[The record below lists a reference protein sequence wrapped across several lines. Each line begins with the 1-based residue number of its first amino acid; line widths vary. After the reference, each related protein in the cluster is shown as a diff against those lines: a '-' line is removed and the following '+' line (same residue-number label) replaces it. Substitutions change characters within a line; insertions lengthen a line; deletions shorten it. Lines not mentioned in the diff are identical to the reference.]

1 MYENKPEKTENIIQ
15 EETQNKGQ
23 EGTENFPKR
32 KAPPRVRSCI
42 IAVCIAMGSFLGGVL
57 TRELM
62 LDPDLRSLIKLKEH
76 IQKYYYEEVTDDEFY
91 NVLFESVNEKLLD
104 DYSWY
109 MGKESFQ
116 QSKTESTGAQEG
128 LGIVFRTMSPSGEEQ
143 MLVSRVCGN
152 SPAESVGIA
161 AGDYVIGFGRTEKEM
176 TESNV
181 FSALVAFLQD
191 LSVNE
196 TFFMRLRSGAN
207 GEERTVTLSKQT
219 YVENYVFYRTN
230 TESYR
235 FMGEN
240 ALELTASGQPLTS
253 LDNDTAYIRLVKFNG
268 AAAEEFAKAMA
279 QFKKD
284 GKKNLVLDLRGN
296 GGGYLDIMQKIASYF
311 CKDSSKSK
319 PVVAIAD
326 YGKKQTQF
334 RASGNVYKEYF
345 SNDSRICVLADS
357 DSASASE
364 CLIGCMVDY
373 GTVGYDDIC
382 LAKRSGIAKTY
393 GKGIMQ
399 TTYPLSLM
407 GDAVKLTTAKII
419 WPVSKKCIHDVG
431 VNEQDGALT
440 VEENPVW
447 ESETDAAIQRLF
459 S

>member
-1 MYENKPEKTENIIQ
+1 MYENKPEKTENITQ

-23 EGTENFPKR
+23 EQTQSSLKR

-91 NVLFESVNEKLLD
+91 NVLFESVNENLLD

-128 LGIVFRTMSPSGEEQ
+128 LGIVFRTESPTGEAQ

-152 SPAESVGIA
+152 SPAESAGVV

-181 FSALVAFLQD
+181 FSAFAAFLQEF
-191 LSVNE
+191 SANE
-196 TFFMRLRSGAN
+196 TFFIRLRSGEN
-207 GEERTVTLSKQT
+207 GKERTVCLSKQT

-230 TESYR
+230 TVSYH
-235 FMGEN
+235 FTGDD
-240 ALELTASGQPLTS
+240 ALELTARGQPLVS

-268 AAAEEFAKAMA
+268 AAAEEFAKAMLE
-279 QFKKD
+279 FKKD

-296 GGGYLDIMQKIASYF
+296 GGGYLDIMQKIGAYF

-326 YGKKQTQF
+326 YGEKQTQF
-334 RASGNVYKEYF
+334 RASGNVYKDYF

-373 GTVGYDDIC
+373 GAVEYDDIC
-382 LAKRSGIAKTY
+382 LAERSGIAKTY

-399 TTYPLSLM
+399 TTYPLGLT
-407 GDAVKLTTAKII
+407 GDAVKLTTAKIV
-419 WPVSKKCIHDVG
+419 WPISKKCIHGVG
-431 VNEQDGALT
+431 VTAQDGALT

-447 ESETDAAIQRLF
+447 ESETNAAIQRLF